1 MPAPFLLALFMC
13 LFSFTTPCLAAR
25 DNKVSVILPFA
36 DNDHPP
42 HYLVNDQGEIT
53 GGIEA
58 DILKAVFSDMAVEF
72 SYIQLKRAAIL
83 LQQERYHCISPTPEE
98 LRGQAGYYESREF
111 LSIYYNRVMVL
122 ASSPFSVN
130 SLASLHDKRLLAFLG
145 ASKYLGDDYA
155 DLVKRNSRQ
164 YREFTHLSMAIPMLF
179 LKRVDALVMDKN
191 VFMYHANKQEYDV
204 FHGKD
209 KVLFYDFFP
218 PSRFTLM
225 CKNKALIDDFDAS
238 MKKLRLSGELSKI
251 IERNVNARR

>member
-1 MPAPFLLALFMC
+1 MSFLFALIIC
-13 LFSFTTPCLAAR
+13 LFSLSTTCSAAAE
-25 DNKVSVILPFA
+25 NNLSVILPFA
-36 DNDHPP
+36 DNNHPP
-42 HYLVNDQGEIT
+42 HYLVNDQGAIT

-58 DILKAVFSDMAVEF
+58 DILSAVFSDMEVEF

-83 LQQERYHCISPTPEE
+83 LQQQQRYSCISPTPQE
-98 LRGQAGYYESREF
+98 LRGQAGYYESREY

-122 ASSPFSVN
+122 ASSAFTVN
-130 SLASLHDKRLLAFLG
+130 SLASLYDKRLLAFLG

-155 DLVKRNSRQ
+155 DLVKNNSRQ

-191 VFMYHANKQEYDV
+191 VFMYHANKQDYDV

-225 CKNKALIDDFDAS
+225 CKNKALIDHFDAG
-238 MKKLRLSGELSKI
+238 MKKLRLSGELSRI
-251 IERNVNARR
+251 IERNVNAPR